1 MSLQI
6 CGLISQILAQ
16 LQNCTC
22 LEDASMPQGKNS
34 SWKAE
39 KKTKTSSS
47 EIFAA
52 TLMLERQSLK
62 FDSHQ
67 FNGVWET
74 SQVFHGIQKA
84 MFRNETHVSGVR
96 AEIEWT
102 CFIQQSLI
110 NLIVFSG
117 GKKPQYFSEEENSF
131 LLEAKCTNKS
141 AGGNSSEINP
151 NKHNVLGN
159 TRFDCV

>member
-16 LQNCTC
+16 LQNCAC

-39 KKTKTSSS
+39 KKKTKTSSS
-47 EIFAA
+47 EILAA
-52 TLMLERQSLK
+52 TLMLEKQSLK

-74 SQVFHGIQKA
+74 PQFFHGIQKA
-84 MFRNETHVSGVR
+84 MFRNETHVSRVR
-96 AEIEWT
+96 AELEWT
-102 CFIQQSLI
+102 CFIYQSL
-110 NLIVFSG
+110 
-117 GKKPQYFSEEENSF
+117 KPCLHTTKVIYHQFNCFQEKTKNSILF
-131 LLEAKCTNKS
+131 R
-141 AGGNSSEINP
+141 G
-151 NKHNVLGN
+151 
-159 TRFDCV
+159 R